1 MIDVELE
8 SYIHSATC
16 RLMHNPPHGFAVYFE
31 YWLILSSDSQFFKAK
46 DLTAEG
52 ALVNQRILSLR
63 SWGFPCSISCFALLD
78 NILKNFI
85 V

>member
-1 MIDVELE
+1 MIDAELE

-16 RLMHNPPHGFAVYFE
+16 RLMHNPPLPFAVYSE
-31 YWLILSSDSQFFKAK
+31 YWLILSSDGQFFKAK
-46 DLTAEG
+46 NSTAEG
-52 ALVNQRILSLR
+52 ALVNQRMLSLR

-78 NILKNFI
+78 NIFKNFI